1 MQKDKMR
8 NLSSKST
15 QVYPRNQHQ
24 RITIRDYYYQREVSR
39 KHMLKVAG
47 FTFGG
52 NAVTYFLGALVLF
65 LLNFYFAGNTVLVVA
80 VGAVIIIPASAVV
93 SCFPPYRY
101 LYHLVPRIYSL
112 ADDIKDWRKKAV
124 KLIMYCEIARFAT
137 GLLPLAV
144 TKYGILTSP
153 FTYYTYTFLYVY
165 PSDSYDR
172 IILNGQVGLVDVLVF
187 LFVYISYFA
196 AYEFFI
202 LRKIKKYMIG
212 QQEYLEGCKQEREK
226 YYNYNKIKFYD

>member
-1 MQKDKMR
+1 
-8 NLSSKST
+8 
-15 QVYPRNQHQ
+15 
-24 RITIRDYYYQREVSR
+24 
-39 KHMLKVAG
+39 MLKVAG
-47 FTFGG
+47 FTFAG
-52 NAVTYFLGALVLF
+52 NIITYFACALILF

-80 VGAVIIIPASAVV
+80 VGAFIVIPISIFVPGFLPS
-93 SCFPPYRY
+93 RY

-112 ADDIKDWRKKAV
+112 ADDIKEWRKKAV
-124 KLIMYCEIARFAT
+124 KLIVYCEVARFAV

-172 IILNGQVGLVDVLVF
+172 IILNGRVGFVDVLVF

-196 AYEFFI
+196 AYELFM
-202 LRKIKKYMIG
+202 LRRIKKYMIG